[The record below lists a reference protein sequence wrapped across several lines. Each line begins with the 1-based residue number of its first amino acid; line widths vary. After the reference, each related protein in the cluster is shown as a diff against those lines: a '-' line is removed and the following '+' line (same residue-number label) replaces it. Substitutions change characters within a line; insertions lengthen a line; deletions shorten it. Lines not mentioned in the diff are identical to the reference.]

1 MKGPDRIVRAPGGV
15 AALLRSVPD
24 PDEVGV
30 AVEPGV
36 IVEVD
41 RRTAEDCGA
50 WIEDCVAAD
59 EAFEAAE
66 DPADFPQ
73 PDRGRP

>member
-1 MKGPDRIVRAPGGV
+1 MPDRIVRAPGGV
-15 AALLRSVPD
+15 AAPLRSVPGAD
-24 PDEVGV
+24 GVGV

-50 WIEDCVAAD
+50 WTEDCVEAH

-66 DPADFPQ
+66 DPADSPE
-73 PDRGRP
+73 PDGGRP